1 MTEATGF
8 IILNVNSHRWL
19 VVAYGTAQVHS
30 FPTESVVL
38 APAAA
43 SGSLLEMQNLGS
55 HPDLLTQN
63 MHFNNIPKQV
73 VYIWE
78 ALP

>member
-30 FPTESVVL
+30 FPTENVVL

-43 SGSLLEMQNLGS
+43 SGSLLEM
-55 HPDLLTQN
+55 
-63 MHFNNIPKQV
+63 
-73 VYIWE
+73 
-78 ALP
+78 